1 MKVYFV
7 QVSVH
12 HSSFQIMQ
20 NALVM
25 KKAFTLLTL
34 MCAALFTCISLQAQN
49 GTIKGKIKDSESG
62 EALVGANVVISGTS
76 QGAATDASGLYSI
89 ANVTPGEHTLEVTY
103 TGFQNL
109 KKIVRVKAGETAEVD
124 FSMGAAV
131 LLGQEV
137 VVSASRKA
145 EKLTNAPATITVINS
160 KAISELPSFNVAELL
175 GRQRGVDY
183 VRSGVLGVGINAR
196 GFNSAFNPK
205 NLQLNDNRLTTLIAT
220 GLPLGAL
227 STTVKEDV
235 ERIEV
240 ILGPSSALY
249 GPNAHNGL
257 LNTITKDPRTSQG
270 TTVAVGVGNQNVLST
285 RFRHA
290 NKLSDKFA
298 YKVSAEYLKGTEFDY
313 TDTVYY
319 VNTAFDNK
327 LFGGAGNGSK
337 LIRHKEPELELNRDF
352 SSLRGEAGL
361 YYSPTSKSD
370 LILSY
375 GHSTSSNIGI
385 TNAGR
390 NQIKDWQI
398 NWFQLRY
405 VSPRFFIQA
414 YQTYSK
420 TEDTYAMNQRTQN
433 YWSFK
438 DAGFTEAE
446 ARRRSFG
453 EQWFGISPTVGVAL
467 NRNSVFKD
475 KSNRT
480 NAEVQYNNSVAGFDY
495 IFGVQYQQDRANS
508 KGTYLLDGG
517 ETIEI
522 GQVGGY
528 LQVERKFGENFK
540 AVGAARFD
548 NHDLYGF
555 NFIPKAALVYYNDAS
570 SFRLTYGRGIA
581 APTILNLEANI
592 FGGVLLGNSQGYTLS
607 DGTKIPALKV
617 ETIQTVE
624 IGYKGTLGESLFV
637 DANAYYNTS
646 ENFLSPSINIATGG
660 RTVTHRGDQLMSAVV
675 PGTPA
680 TGSALVLTY
689 LNFGKVATYGA
700 DVSFNYR
707 ITSALLA
714 TLNYS
719 WFGYDLDNNDTAN
732 DGNRDGKVNE
742 NDLPINTPT
751 HKLGVGLNYSK
762 GKFFSSFFGRYV
774 QAYDFFSG
782 INVAAKTNP
791 TLIYAG
797 SPVYE
802 NRQVGRNFNFGP
814 LGGFFNVDLSA
825 GYHFGK
831 LTVAAQA
838 INLFG
843 SEVREFVASP
853 VIGRLLS
860 LEVKIDLPKSK

>member
-1 MKVYFV
+1 
-7 QVSVH
+7 
-12 HSSFQIMQ
+12 MQ

-25 KKAFTLLTL
+25 KKAYTLLSL
-34 MCAALFTCISLQAQN
+34 LCAALFTCISLQAQN
-49 GTIKGKIKDSESG
+49 GTIKGTVKDAESG
-62 EALVGANVVISGTS
+62 EALVGANVVIAGTS
-76 QGAATDASGLYSI
+76 QGAATDASGMYTI
-89 ANVTPGEHTLEVTY
+89 ADVKPGEYALEVTY
-103 TGFQNL
+103 TGFQNF
-109 KKIVRVKAGETAEVD
+109 KKIVVVRAGQTTTID

-227 STTVKEDV
+227 STTIKEDI
-235 ERIEV
+235 ERVEV

-270 TTVAVGVGNQNVLST
+270 TTIAVGVGNQNVLST

-290 NKLSDKFA
+290 SKLGDKFA
-298 YKVSAEYLKGTEFDY
+298 FKVSAEYLKGTEFDY

-319 VNTAFDNK
+319 NNTAFDNR
-327 LFGGAGNGSK
+327 LFGGTGDGSK
-337 LIRHKEPELELNRDF
+337 IIRHKSAELELNRDF

-370 LILSY
+370 VILSY
-375 GHSTSSNIGI
+375 GHSTSNNIGI

-405 VSPRFFIQA
+405 VSPRFFVQA

-438 DAGFTEAE
+438 DAGFSEE
-446 ARRRSFG
+446 ESRRRSFG
-453 EQWFGISPTVGVAL
+453 EQWFGISPTVGVPL

-475 KSNRT
+475 NSNRT
-480 NAEVQYNNSVAGFDY
+480 NAEAQYNNKVAGFDF
-495 IFGVQYQQDRANS
+495 ILGVQYQQDRANS

-517 ETIEI
+517 KNIEVAQI
-522 GQVGGY
+522 GGY
-528 LQVERKFGENFK
+528 LQVERKFGEHLK
-540 AVGAARFD
+540 AVAAARFD

-592 FGGVLLGNSQGYTLS
+592 FGGVLLGNSVGYTLS
-607 DGTKIPALKV
+607 DGTKIPGLKV

-624 IGYKGTLGESLFV
+624 VGYKSTLGERLFI

-660 RTVTHRGDQLMSAVV
+660 RTVTHRGDVPMSQVV
-675 PGTPA
+675 PGTPE

-700 DVSFNYR
+700 DVSFNY
-707 ITSALLA
+707 SVAAGLLA

-719 WFGYDLDNNDTAN
+719 WFNYDLDNSDTAN

-751 HKLGVGLNYSK
+751 HKLGLGLNYSK
-762 GKFFSSFFGRYV
+762 GKFFTSFFGRWV

-791 TLIYAG
+791 GLIYAG

-825 GYHFGK
+825 GYRFGK

-838 INLFG
+838 VNLFG

-853 VIGRLLS
+853 AIGRLLS
-860 LEVKIDLPKSK
+860 LEVKVDLPKK